1 MDTLLNPME
10 QRDRELVDDVRADT
24 TETWKEPASA
34 EPEGL
39 DDQEPA
45 SVVGHYFRDAH
56 RFSLLGREAERD
68 LGQSLE
74 QTLRG
79 LLAEIAEPE
88 LEALTIREVLARV
101 EAHSG
106 SLSEQ
111 ARQHLADL
119 RKWRRELIQSNLR
132 LAVYIAR
139 GQKGRGLPLP
149 DLIQE
154 ANLGLI
160 KAVERFDPTRGFKFS
175 TYAYWWISEEV
186 KRAIKRGRRVVRTP
200 DHVVDEIRRLQAV
213 EARLQRETGSQP
225 DRYELAEAA
234 GTTPERVDELLGF
247 ARPEVS
253 TATPIS
259 SEGDLELGDTLA
271 DESGNKGESPLEE
284 RDQAR
289 LLKDLFH
296 LLREREADILGR
308 RFGINRDEPET
319 LQVISEELGI
329 SRERVR
335 QIEKGALSKLR
346 EHAALFADV
355 AGN

>member
-1 MDTLLNPME
+1 MDTLLDPMA
-10 QRDRELVDDVRADT
+10 QRDRELVDDVRAET
-24 TETWKEPASA
+24 TENWKEPASA
-34 EPEGL
+34 DPEAL

-56 RFSLLGREAERD
+56 RFSLLGKEEERD
-68 LGQSLE
+68 LGASLE
-74 QTLRG
+74 TTLRG
-79 LLAEIAEPE
+79 LLREVAEPE
-88 LEALTIREVLARV
+88 PDALTIREVLGRV
-101 EAHSG
+101 ETHTG
-106 SLSEQ
+106 TLSEQ

-119 RKWRRELIQSNLR
+119 RRWRRELIQSNLR

-139 GQKGRGLPLP
+139 GQQHRGLPLP

-213 EARLQRETGSQP
+213 EGRLQRESGEQP
-225 DRYELAEAA
+225 DRYQLARAA
-234 GTTPERVDELLGF
+234 DTTPDRVDELLGF

-271 DESGNKGESPLEE
+271 DDSGDLGDSPLME

-319 LQVISEELGI
+319 LQLISEALGI

-335 QIEKGALSKLR
+335 QIEKGALRKLR
-346 EHAALFADV
+346 EHATHFADV

>member
-1 MDTLLNPME
+1 MDTLLDPME

-34 EPEGL
+34 EPEVL

-74 QTLRG
+74 ETLRG
-79 LLAEIAEPE
+79 LLSEIAEPE
-88 LEALTIREVLARV
+88 PDALTIREVLARV
-101 EAHSG
+101 EAHTG

-139 GQKGRGLPLP
+139 GQQGRGLPLP

-213 EARLQRETGSQP
+213 EARLQRETGAQP

-234 GTTPERVDELLGF
+234 GTTPDRVDELLGF

-259 SEGDLELGDTLA
+259 SDGDLELGDTLT
-271 DESGNKGESPLEE
+271 DENGNDGESPLEE

-296 LLREREADILGR
+296 LLREREAEILGR

>member
-1 MDTLLNPME
+1 MDTLLDPME
-10 QRDRELVDDVRADT
+10 QRDRELVDDVRAET
-24 TETWKEPASA
+24 TDNWKEPASTG
-34 EPEGL
+34 PEVL
-39 DDQEPA
+39 DDQEPS

-56 RFSLLGREAERD
+56 RFSLLGKEAERG
-68 LGQSLE
+68 LGASLE
-74 QTLRG
+74 QTLHG
-79 LLAEIAEPE
+79 LLSEIREQAP
-88 LEALTIREVLARV
+88 EALTIREVLARV
-101 EAHSG
+101 ERHTG
-106 SLSEQ
+106 SLNEQ

-119 RKWRRELIQSNLR
+119 RRWRRELIQSNLR

-139 GQKGRGLPLP
+139 GQQSRGLPLP

-213 EARLQRETGSQP
+213 EARLQRESGEQP
-225 DRYELAEAA
+225 DRHELAQAA
-234 GTTPERVDELLGF
+234 ETTPERVDELLSF

-271 DESGNKGESPLEE
+271 DESEEPGEAPLVE

-319 LQVISEELGI
+319 LQMISEELGI

-335 QIEKGALSKLR
+335 QIEKGALRKLR

>member
-1 MDTLLNPME
+1 MDTLLDPME
-10 QRDRELVDDVRADT
+10 QRDRELVDDVRAET
-24 TETWKEPASA
+24 TANWKEPASTK
-34 EPEGL
+34 PEAL

-56 RFSLLGREAERD
+56 RFSLLDKEAERD
-68 LGQSLE
+68 LAASLE
-74 QTLRG
+74 TTLNG
-79 LLAEIAEPE
+79 LLSEIGEATP
-88 LEALTIREVLARV
+88 EALTIRSVLGCV
-101 EAHSG
+101 ESRTG
-106 SLSEQ
+106 SLSQQ
-111 ARQHLADL
+111 AREHLADL
-119 RKWRRELIQSNLR
+119 RRWRRELIQSNLR

-139 GQKGRGLPLP
+139 GQQGRGLPLP

-160 KAVERFDPTRGFKFS
+160 KAVERFDPARGFKFS

-213 EARLQRETGSQP
+213 EARLQRETGEQP
-225 DRYELAEAA
+225 DRQELAEAA
-234 GTTPERVDELLGF
+234 ETTPERVDQLLGF

-259 SEGDLELGDTLA
+259 SEGDLELGDTLP
-271 DESGNKGESPLEE
+271 DESGDSGEGPLME

-319 LQVISEELGI
+319 LQVISEKLGI

-346 EHAALFADV
+346 DHATLFADV